1 MDNIDYAL
9 KMQCGK
15 KKKSQYS
22 TLCME
27 LYTNLMQTQGKNF
40 LT

>member
-9 KMQCGK
+9 KMQCG

-27 LYTNLMQTQGKNF
+27 LYTNLMQTQEKNF